1 MVEPRRG
8 VPKGK
13 QRRKLK
19 DEGFE
24 EILEIKCNMSPIN
37 VQSAIAEAFGTID
50 YKLLSV
56 QDGRLDLSSSQRPS
70 GDEVVEIITKR
81 KSPMYICCNVDSD
94 DELITSS
101 NNAKE
106 GELIYIY
113 KRINIQNKFYK

>member
-13 QRRKLK
+13 QRRKLR

-94 DELITSS
+94 DELPPATMLKKAS
-101 NNAKE
+101 
-106 GELIYIY
+106 
-113 KRINIQNKFYK
+113 